1 MNVALMIA
9 GIVLCVIGLALLL
22 KPSGQS
28 NFLGISFGGTNI
40 QVNENKNVDHGT
52 NGNKKT
58 EAKWDFG
65 KTIGL
70 ITAIIGLIAAI
81 VSLFK

>member
-1 MNVALMIA
+1 MIA

-22 KPSGQS
+22 KPKSQSGGL
-28 NFLGISFGGTNI
+28 NFRNFGITFGGTNI
-40 QVNENKNVDHGT
+40 QVNKNNNVDHGT
-52 NGNKKT
+52 DGNKKT
-58 EAKWDFG
+58 EAKWDLG